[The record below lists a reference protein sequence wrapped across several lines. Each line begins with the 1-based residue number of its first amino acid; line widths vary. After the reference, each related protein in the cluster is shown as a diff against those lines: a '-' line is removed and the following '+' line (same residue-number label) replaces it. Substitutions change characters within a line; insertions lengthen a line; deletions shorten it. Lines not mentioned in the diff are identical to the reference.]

1 MTRGK
6 KKRKIAGLFET
17 NCGYFAE
24 GEGVRRRQT
33 NGEGAPRGCILRLV
47 NAGDG
52 RVGRVVPPTSG
63 RIDLTAV

>member
-6 KKRKIAGLFET
+6 KKREIAGLFET

-33 NGEGAPRGCILRLV
+33 NGRGAPRGCILRLV
-47 NAGDG
+47 NGGG
-52 RVGRVVPPTSG
+52 RLGRVVSPTSS
-63 RIDLTAV
+63 RIDPTAV